1 MLSGVRL
8 LSRQT
13 PRIATRRI
21 PTTLIRPTPT
31 PSYYA
36 AMSSATT
43 GQLDIARE
51 IKLDHDNV
59 RDLFERFK
67 LATSKDEK
75 GIIAN
80 TLIREMAVHSD
91 SEEISVY
98 NDLGKYGLEDTA
110 SHNREEHAE
119 VKKLVY
125 AADDASI
132 DQADYDQIMGRAVT
146 AFLEHAKEEEEQQL
160 PKLVSKLK
168 PGESDVCAVSSFLTR
183 MVKANLVLFKALAR
197 EFLKARVKVPSRP
210 HPSAPVS
217 GGVAQK
223 AAGMQGKFHDK
234 IIETLG
240 RRKFTDVKYAHPE
253 V

>member
-1 MLSGVRL
+1 
-8 LSRQT
+8 
-13 PRIATRRI
+13 
-21 PTTLIRPTPT
+21 
-31 PSYYA
+31 
-36 AMSSATT
+36 MSSVAP
-43 GQLDIARE
+43 GSQHLDVARE

-67 LATSKDEK
+67 STSDKTQK
-75 GIIAN
+75 AIIAN

-98 NDLGKYGLEDTA
+98 NDLDRFGLGDTA
-110 SHNREEHAE
+110 AHNREEHSE

-132 DQADYDQIMGRAVT
+132 DQDDYDQIMSRAVN
-146 AFLEHAKEEEEQQL
+146 AFLEHAKEEEDEQL
-160 PKLVSKLK
+160 PKLVS
-168 PGESDVCAVSSFLTR
+168 ALTPEQ
-183 MVKANLVLFKALAR
+183 NDALAR

-210 HPSAPVS
+210 HPAAPVS

-223 AAGMQGKFHDK
+223 AAGMQGKLHDK

-253 V
+253 I